1 MACPAGGRGRGKVR
15 GMIRYAL
22 RCANAHDFDSWFQSA
37 EAYDRLAGAGMVA
50 CAVCGSA
57 EVAKALMAPSVKPAE
72 AAGLRPLATPTTEL
86 ERKLAELR
94 AHVEKTADYVGPD
107 FARVAREMH
116 AGEVPDRP
124 IWGEAKAEEAKRLI
138 EDGVPVA
145 PLPFRPTRKAN

>member
-1 MACPAGGRGRGKVR
+1 
-15 GMIRYAL
+15 MIRYAL
-22 RCANAHDFDSWFQSA
+22 RCAQNHDFDSWFQSA

-50 CAVCGSA
+50 CAVCGSTQV
-57 EVAKALMAPSVKPAE
+57 EKSLMAPAVKTPPE
-72 AAGLRPLATPTTEL
+72 AAARPLATPTTDL
-86 ERKLAELR
+86 ERKLADLR

-124 IWGEAKAEEAKRLI
+124 IWGEAKPEDAKSLI

-145 PLPFRPTRKAN
+145 PLPFRPSSKRN

>member
-1 MACPAGGRGRGKVR
+1 
-15 GMIRYAL
+15 MIRYAL
-22 RCANAHDFDSWFQSA
+22 RCAQDHRFDSWFQSA
-37 EAYDRLAGAGMVA
+37 EAYDRLAASRLVS
-50 CAVCGSA
+50 CPVCGTD
-57 EVAKALMAPSVKPAE
+57 EVSKALMVPAVAHPEE
-72 AAGLRPLATPTTEL
+72 AETRPLATATTEL

-124 IWGEAKAEEAKRLI
+124 IWGEAKAEEARSLI

>member
-1 MACPAGGRGRGKVR
+1 
-15 GMIRYAL
+15 MIRYAL
-22 RCANAHDFDSWFQSA
+22 RCRQDHDFDSWFQSA
-37 EAYDRLAGAGMVA
+37 EAFDRLAASGMVA
-50 CAVCGSA
+50 CAICGST
-57 EVAKALMAPSVKPAE
+57 EVTKALMAPALAPAE
-72 AAGLRPLATPTTEL
+72 TADTRPLATPTSDL

-116 AGEVPDRP
+116 AGAVPDRP
-124 IWGEAKAEEAKRLI
+124 IWGEAKAEEARSLI